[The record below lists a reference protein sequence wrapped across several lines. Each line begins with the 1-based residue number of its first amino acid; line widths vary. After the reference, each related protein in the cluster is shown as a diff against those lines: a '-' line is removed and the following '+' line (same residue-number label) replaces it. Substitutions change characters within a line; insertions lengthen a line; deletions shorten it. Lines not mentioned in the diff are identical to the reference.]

1 MIDDV
6 VLNKKESVE
15 RCIAQIRAYYA
26 EPSETAFADDRLRQD
41 AIAINLQRGIE
52 QCLDLAN
59 HAVRVLRLGIPKKS
73 SDVFGMLADQ
83 GTIDRPLEKRLVSM
97 VGFRNVLV
105 HEYQKL
111 EISIMIDV
119 IENRLDDMIAFTNAV
134 MRTG

>member
-26 EPSETAFADDRLRQD
+26 EPSEKAFADDQLRQD
-41 AIAINLQRGIE
+41 AIAINLQRAVE

-59 HAVRVLRLGIPKKS
+59 HAVRVLKLGIPKKS
-73 SDVFGMLADQ
+73 SDVFSMLADR
-83 GTIDRPLEKRLVSM
+83 GVIDRPLEKKLVSM